1 MPWKNPPG
9 IQQFPWG
16 TLGRLLVMFKE
27 IHLDEGI
34 CKSKR
39 ESIVCPELWGFDAEN
54 KPWSWQHRPCFVGNW
69 RTGMNWVRNPICLI
83 SSCPTISND
92 HNVFI
97 SIVYSTAKCANITS
111 EANITYHSGNGML
124 PYFSYSHDLNPNH
137 YWTPFNII
145 WLYIY
150 TAILYTMY
158 IYQSLLLVFLTGSPN
173 PCAFALQRLQ
183 TPAAKVHKMM
193 NHQT

>member
-1 MPWKNPPG
+1 MRLRCWK
-9 IQQFPWG
+9 QALKLTASSLFRW
-16 TLGRLLVMFKE
+16 
-27 IHLDEGI
+27 
-34 CKSKR
+34 
-39 ESIVCPELWGFDAEN
+39 ELE
-54 KPWSWQHRPCFVGNW
+54 
-69 RTGMNWVRNPICLI
+69 NWVRNPICLI

-150 TAILYTMY
+150 SY
-158 IYQSLLLVFLTGSPN
+158 IIYYVYIPISSLGVFDRITKPMCFCS
-173 PCAFALQRLQ
+173 
-183 TPAAKVHKMM
+183 PAASNTSCKGTQDDEPSNIVMRSPCHWMIIG
-193 NHQT
+193 